1 MTDNT
6 LLLAIDQFAPGQAAV
21 DFTIGF
27 ATRSHAA
34 VCVFHVREQHRS
46 LRVPPLESAE
56 EAGQLIDR
64 AVCAIEQAGVP
75 AEGRVRLGRDDHVGD
90 FIVEEA
96 SAAGCNAIV
105 LGSLR
110 LRGPRRIAGHGVR
123 ECVVRTTPLP
133 VIITPTALSCRRLD
147 PTTLAP

>member
-27 ATRSHAA
+27 AKQSRAS

-46 LRVPPLESAE
+46 LRIPPLESAE
-56 EAGQLIDR
+56 DAGVLVDQ
-64 AVCAIEQAGVP
+64 AVRAIERAGVP
-75 AEGRVRLGRDDHVGD
+75 AEGRVRLGREDHVGD

-96 SAAGCNAIV
+96 SVAGCNAIV

-110 LRGPRRIAGHGVR
+110 LRGPRRMAGHGVR
-123 ECVVRTTPLP
+123 ECVVRSTPLP
-133 VIITPTALSCRRLD
+133 VIITPTALSSRRLD
-147 PTTLAP
+147 PAALAH

>member
-1 MTDNT
+1 MTANT

-27 ATRSHAA
+27 ATRSRAA
-34 VCVFHVREQHRS
+34 VCVFHVREQPHS

-56 EAGQLIDR
+56 EAGALVDD
-64 AVCAIEQAGVP
+64 AVRAIEGAGVP
-75 AEGRVRLGRDDHVGD
+75 AEGRVRLGREDHVGD

-110 LRGPRRIAGHGVR
+110 LRGPRRISGHGVR
-123 ECVVRTTPLP
+123 ESVVRRTPLP
-133 VIITPTALSCRRLD
+133 VIITPTALSCSRLGVA
-147 PTTLAP
+147 PLAR